1 MDLSLNPFGWSRL
14 YALTCFATFILA
26 FLLAAFILWKNPK
39 HPAGRMLA
47 VMCLFVAAWAG
58 WNTVSLLATTAE
70 GSIKYLR
77 IGDAFALFI
86 PVTFLHFAMH
96 FAGRMRLKTLKA
108 SYLATALLAT
118 TVGTP
123 WFVQAGQKKFGI
135 WFEKGGPAFLAF
147 AVLFV
152 FLPAYGLKLLWEEA
166 RISEG
171 TRKAQLFC
179 LFFACS
185 LGFGSGFMWFLPA
198 LGIDIPPLG
207 AHVVALYCVIVM
219 YAIVRYRF
227 LDIQVVIRRS
237 LVYSLLVTLLT
248 VGYFGLV
255 YGLERILKT
264 TLGYTSAWVSLAA
277 FALMALTF
285 QPLKTVI
292 QRLVDWLIFRV
303 PQEELARRMERLE
316 EQALQAEKFK
326 AVSTL
331 AAGMAHEIKNPL
343 TAIQTFADFIP
354 EKHQDPEFVKK
365 LHEVLTTEARRMREL
380 LQDLLTFAKP
390 KSPQLKPVDIGPLV
404 ASTVSM
410 LSGELLKKQIQWSV
424 DCRHNGASIHAD
436 ADQLRQVLI
445 NLIQNAADA
454 MPAGGKLSIATQAV
468 NSHLELTVSDTGHG
482 IPAALLP
489 KIFDPFVT
497 TKPDGN
503 GLGLAMVYSIL
514 QAHRGSIRADSPT
527 HLPADGSVAGGTT
540 FTVSLPL

>member
-1 MDLSLNPFGWSRL
+1 MGWNHL
-14 YALTCFATFILA
+14 YALTCFATFVLA
-26 FLLAAFILWKNPK
+26 FLLAAFVLWKNPK

-47 VMCLFVAAWAG
+47 VMCLFVAGWAG
-58 WNTVSLLATTAE
+58 WNTVSLLSPTPE
-70 GSIKYLR
+70 GAIQYLR
-77 IGDAFALFI
+77 IADAFALFI

-96 FAGRMRLKTLKA
+96 FSGRMRPRALKA

-135 WFEKGGPAFLAF
+135 WFEQGGPAFVAF
-147 AVLFV
+147 AALFV
-152 FLPAYGLKLLWEEA
+152 LLPAYGLKLLWQEA

-171 TRKAQLFC
+171 MRKAQLFC
-179 LFFACS
+179 LFFACA

-207 AHVVALYCVIVM
+207 AHFVALYCVIVM

-255 YGLERILKT
+255 YGLERFLKT

-292 QRLVDWLIFRV
+292 QRIVDRLIFGMS
-303 PQEELARRMERLE
+303 QQHLAKRMERLE
-316 EQALQAEKFK
+316 EQALQTEKFK

-343 TAIQTFADFIP
+343 TAIQTFAAFIP
-354 EKHQDPEFVKK
+354 EKHKDPEFAKK
-365 LHEVLTTEARRMREL
+365 LQEVLTAEAKRMQEL
-380 LQDLLTFAKP
+380 VQDLLTFAKP
-390 KSPQLKPVDIGPLV
+390 KIPQLQPVDLAPLI
-404 ASTVSM
+404 ASTLTL
-410 LSGELLKKQIQWSV
+410 LSSDLSKHRVQWAV
-424 DCRHNGASIHAD
+424 DCQHNGTAIHAD
-436 ADQLRQVLI
+436 PDQLRQVLI

-454 MPAGGKLSIATQAV
+454 MPGGGQLKISTQAV
-468 NSHLELTVSDTGHG
+468 NSHLELTVSDTGSG
-482 IPAALLP
+482 IPPTLLP

-514 QAHRGSIRADSPT
+514 QSHHGSIRADSQLN
-527 HLPADGSVAGGTT
+527 HGTT

>member
-1 MDLSLNPFGWSRL
+1 MDLSPSPLNWSHL
-14 YALTCFATFILA
+14 YALTCFATFVLA
-26 FLLAAFILWKNPK
+26 FLLAAFVLWKNPK
-39 HPAGRMLA
+39 QPAGRMWA
-47 VMCLFVAAWAG
+47 IMCLFVASWAG
-58 WNTVSLLATTAE
+58 WNTVSLLSPTPE

-96 FAGRMRLKTLKA
+96 FSGRMRLKTLKL
-108 SYLATALLAT
+108 SYLTTVLLAT

-123 WFVQAGQKKFGI
+123 WFIQAGQKKFGI
-135 WFEKGGPAFLAF
+135 WFEQGGPAFVGF
-147 AVLFV
+147 AILFV
-152 FLPAYGLKLLWEEA
+152 LLPSYGLRLLWQEA
-166 RISEG
+166 RASEG
-171 TRKAQLFC
+171 ARKAQLFC
-179 LFFACS
+179 LFFAFAP
-185 LGFGSGFMWFLPA
+185 GFGGSFMWFLPA

-219 YAIVRYRF
+219 YALVRYQF

-248 VGYFGLV
+248 IGYFGLV
-255 YGLERILKT
+255 YGMERILQI
-264 TLGYTSAWVSLAA
+264 TLGYRSAWVSLAA

-285 QPLKTVI
+285 QPLKVGI
-292 QRLVDWLIFRV
+292 QRVVDRLIFRA
-303 PQEELARRMERLE
+303 PQEEIAKRLERLE
-316 EQALQAEKFK
+316 EQALQTEKFK

-343 TAIQTFADFIP
+343 TTLKTFTEYIP
-354 EKHQDPEFVKK
+354 EKQGDPAFLQK
-365 LHEVLTTEARRMREL
+365 LHEVYTTEINRIQAIVK
-380 LQDLLTFAKP
+380 DLLEFSKP
-390 KSPQLKPVDIGPLV
+390 RPPELKPIDIGPLI
-404 ASTVSM
+404 ASTVNL
-410 LSGELLKKQIQWSV
+410 LSGDLLRRRVQWTV
-424 DCRHNGASIHAD
+424 DCRHNGSVLHAD

-454 MPAGGKLSIATQAV
+454 MPAGGQLRIATQAV

-482 IPAALLP
+482 IPLALLP

-514 QAHRGSIRADSPT
+514 QAHRGSIRVDSQPNR
-527 HLPADGSVAGGTT
+527 GTT